1 MTARALLHHCREAGI
16 TLAGDADGITFDAPP
31 GVAVP
36 VDDIRQAKPEL
47 RAVLN
52 GDYLN
57 AALAMLL
64 NEPDPDRRE
73 ALAEAFDERAGICQ
87 YDGNMSRGE
96 AERQA
101 YIELARAVVA
111 MEGGAA

>member
-1 MTARALLHHCREAGI
+1 MTGATLYRQCRKAGI
-16 TLAGDADGITFDAPP
+16 ILAADGDGITFDAPP

-36 VDDIRQAKPEL
+36 VDEL
-47 RAVLN
+47 RACKAEVLAVLT

-57 AALAMLL
+57 AAAALVNRVA
-64 NEPDPDRRE
+64 DPDERE
-73 ALAEAFDERAGICQ
+73 ALAYAFDERAGIGE

-101 YIELARAVVA
+101 YIELARAA
-111 MEGGAA
+111 EGGGR